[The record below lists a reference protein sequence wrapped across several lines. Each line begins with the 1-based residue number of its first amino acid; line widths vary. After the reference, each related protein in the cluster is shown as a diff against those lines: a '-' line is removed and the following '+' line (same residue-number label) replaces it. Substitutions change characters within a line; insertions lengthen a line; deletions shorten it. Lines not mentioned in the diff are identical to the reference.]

1 MYHANHRRSVSERAT
16 PVVRVLRR
24 LRIVAVVIGT
34 VVFMTAAVGCMMG
47 PAPSGSPGVRATTKM
62 WPFKQNGP
70 GGDPEWMHKYGQDAR
85 TMPNLPDV
93 AAATPEQRA
102 AATDLMLKTE
112 AGTAKFNDPDVASA
126 AGYGLVGTLA
136 RAAQNPGLASAMQA
150 IASKRPGQ
158 MVMVHVA
165 NRNHPNTLLDPNL
178 PEEMMYGY
186 QADGSFKLVGVMFLA
201 DSAYP
206 GPPPTPGGPITRWHY
221 HSMMPGGH
229 LGMHVFF
236 GMDNDLAQAYAIN
249 MMEM

>member
-1 MYHANHRRSVSERAT
+1 MSNRAT
-16 PVVRVLRR
+16 SLVTAGRR

-34 VVFMTAAVGCMMG
+34 VVFMTAAVGCMMS
-47 PAPSGSPGVRATTKM
+47 PAPSGNPGVRATTKM
-62 WPFKQNGP
+62 WPFKQDV

-102 AATDLMLKTE
+102 AATDLMRRTE
-112 AGTAKFNDPDVASA
+112 AGTAAFNDPDVAAA
-126 AGYGLVGTLA
+126 AGYGLIGQVA

-150 IASKRPGQ
+150 IASRRPG
-158 MVMVHVA
+158 MMLHVA

-186 QADGSFKLVGVMFLA
+186 QPDGSFKLVGVMFLA
-201 DSAYP
+201 DNAYP

-221 HSMMPGGH
+221 HGMMPGSH
-229 LGMHVFF
+229 LGMHIFF
-236 GMDNDLAQAYAIN
+236 GMDNDLAQAYAVN
-249 MMEM
+249 MGAM

>member
-1 MYHANHRRSVSERAT
+1 MDQSSSRRSVSVRAGE
-16 PVVRVLRR
+16 R
-24 LRIVAVVIGT
+24 LRIAALVIGAVVLMVAT
-34 VVFMTAAVGCMMG
+34 VGCMTG
-47 PAPSGSPGVRATTKM
+47 PSPYGSPGVRSTTKM
-62 WPFKQNGP
+62 WPFKQDA

-150 IASKRPGQ
+150 IASRRPGQ

-249 MMEM
+249 MGAM